1 MTEPDTISVKGAREH
16 NLKSVDVEIPKK
28 RLVVFTGVSGSG
40 KSSLAFDTLYAEGQR
55 RYVESLSSYAR
66 QFLGQME
73 KPRYDTLRGL
83 SPTISIE
90 QKAASNN
97 PRSTV
102 GTITEVH
109 DYLRVLYASIGEQHC
124 PSCGRKVGKQT
135 PQQIVDAILEMPAGS
150 RILVLAPL
158 VQNRKGEYRELLGDA
173 QKRGFS
179 RVRVDGAVHSLEERL
194 ALDKKLKHDIELVV
208 DRLVV
213 KETIRGR
220 LTDSVETA
228 LREGKGTLIVADADK
243 EQKVGPG
250 IDPEEYKKHDRFF
263 SELNACPTCGISF
276 GELAPQAF
284 SFNSP
289 LGSCTECQ
297 GLGTRAEMDADLII
311 PDPSLTIREGAVEP
325 WASGMDWGEG
335 WTFEFVEHLSRS
347 LGIDLDVPWAKL
359 SRQHRDVI
367 LLGTQAAGVKGYR
380 IQWEGVLNQLYRRF
394 KSTGSEA
401 MRRYYMRFFS
411 DKPCPACGGE
421 RLRAE
426 SRAVKVRGV
435 GIVELSRMTIRETL
449 AWLEALALKGSEARI
464 AEELLKEIKN
474 RLRFLVDVGL
484 SYLTLDRP
492 GPSLSGGESQRIRLA
507 SQMGSELTGVI
518 YILDEPSI
526 GLHQRDNGKLLGT
539 LKRLR
544 DIGNSVIVVEHDEET
559 MEAADWI
566 VDFGPGAGEHGGRVV
581 SAGTPAH
588 VMADPASLTGAYLS
602 GRAEIP
608 VPERR
613 RPVGKARLTVA
624 GATENNLKD
633 VTVSFPLGCFVAVTG
648 VSGAGKS
655 TLVNGIL
662 HPALSRLLYGS
673 REVPGK
679 HKSIVGHEQIDK
691 VIDINQQPIGRTPR
705 SNPATYT
712 KVFDLVRDVFAQTPE
727 ARALGYL
734 PGRFSFN
741 VKGGRCEAC
750 QGDGMKMVEMHFL
763 ADVLVP
769 CEVCQGKRFNEAT
782 LKVQFKGKN
791 IAEVLD
797 LSVREATEHFANH
810 REIQRIL
817 RTLDDVGLGYV
828 KLGQPSPTL
837 SGGEAQRIKLSR
849 ELARVGTGRTLY
861 ILDEPTTGLHFEDV
875 KKLLVVLDRLVDG
888 GNSVVVIEHN
898 LDVIKSADWVV
909 DLGPEG
915 GEEGGYVIAEGT
927 PEDVARVRASHTG
940 HYLGLMLA
948 RHRARG
954 RGAQRVGA

>member
-135 PQQIVDAILEMPAGS
+135 PQQIVDAILEMPSGS

-173 QKRGFS
+173 HKRGFS
-179 RVRVDGAVHSLEERL
+179 RVRVDGIVHSLEERL
-194 ALDKKLKHDIELVV
+194 SLDKKLKHDIELVV

-213 KETIRGR
+213 KEGIRGR

-228 LREGKGTLIVADADK
+228 LREGKGTLVVADAEK

-297 GLGTRAEMDADLII
+297 GLGTRPEMDADLII
-311 PDPSLTIREGAVEP
+311 PDPSLTIRDGAVEP
-325 WASGMDWGEG
+325 WASGMERGEG

-347 LGIDLDVPWAKL
+347 LGIDLDTPWAKL
-359 SRQHRDVI
+359 PKQHRDVI
-367 LLGTQAAGVKGYR
+367 LHGTQAAGVKGYR

-394 KSTGSEA
+394 KGTGSEA

-426 SRAVKVRGV
+426 SRAVRIRGV
-435 GIVELSRMTIRETL
+435 GIVELSRMTIQQTL
-449 AWLEALALKGSEARI
+449 AWLDGLALRGAEARI
-464 AEELLKEIKN
+464 AEELLKEIRN

-526 GLHQRDNGKLLGT
+526 GLHQRDNGKLLAT

-559 MEAADWI
+559 MESADWI

-581 SAGTPAH
+581 SAGTPAQ

-602 GRAEIP
+602 GRAEIQ

-613 RPVGKARLTVA
+613 RPVEKARITVA

-662 HPALSRLLYGS
+662 QPALTRLLHGT
-673 REVPGK
+673 REAPGR
-679 HKSIVGHEQIDK
+679 HKSIAGHEQIDK

-750 QGDGMKMVEMHFL
+750 QGDGMKLVEMHFL

-782 LKVQFKGKN
+782 LKVQFKGRN

-797 LSVREATEHFANH
+797 LSVREALEVFANH

-861 ILDEPTTGLHFEDV
+861 ILDEPTTGLHFDDV
-875 KKLLVVLDRLVDG
+875 KKLLTVLDRLVDA
-888 GNSVVVIEHN
+888 GNSVIVIEHN

-915 GEEGGYVIAEGT
+915 GEDGGRVIAEGT
-927 PEDVARVRASHTG
+927 PEEVARVRASHTG
-940 HYLGLMLA
+940 HYLGQVLS

-954 RGAQRVGA
+954 AARLGA